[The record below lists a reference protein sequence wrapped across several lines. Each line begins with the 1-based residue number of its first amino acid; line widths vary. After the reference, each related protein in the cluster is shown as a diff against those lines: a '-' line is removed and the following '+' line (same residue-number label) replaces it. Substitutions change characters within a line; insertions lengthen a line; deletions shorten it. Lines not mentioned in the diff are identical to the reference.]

1 MEAFQ
6 VVWYR
11 IFAGHSLHT
20 DIQLLLLLFPPSFCL
35 PPPTPSLWQ
44 VNKINIH
51 PTVAIAGMS
60 DSLSCHQLC
69 VCVCV
74 CVCAFVLF
82 DACVRVYFQHSLSL
96 LAGAC
101 LSNPPPH
108 ISVALPLPR
117 LIRAHMGPG
126 ISLAHCVPV
135 RLMAVHQSSPG
146 RCAVILFWM
155 VK

>member
-69 VCVCV
+69 VS
-74 CVCAFVLF
+74 
-82 DACVRVYFQHSLSL
+82 VY
-96 LAGAC
+96 
-101 LSNPPPH
+101 
-108 ISVALPLPR
+108 
-117 LIRAHMGPG
+117 
-126 ISLAHCVPV
+126 V
-135 RLMAVHQSSPG
+135 RLCYLMHVCESISNTVCH
-146 RCAVILFWM
+146 F
-155 VK
+155 